1 MSDGN
6 GGTDTATV
14 TVTVNGVNE
23 APVAVSD
30 SASLDVNETVVI
42 DVLANDSDAN
52 GDILSVTSAT
62 AVNGTVSID
71 SNGHLTYTPNLDFS
85 GMDTISYTISDGID
99 SASNSVSITVNSPN
113 LNAAPTAI
121 DDAFDVTENTQ
132 IILDVLSND
141 QDADGDILT
150 VTTANATN
158 GSVVINNDGTLSYT
172 PSQGFTGS
180 DSLTYTI
187 SDGNGGLDTATVSLT
202 VNAAPGNTNP
212 VGVDD
217 EMTVEAGSNSVIAN
231 FVFVYG
237 QGIVDTLLLS
247 NDTDA
252 DGDSLTVIEADGQAL
267 NGQAIFVEG
276 SNGGVFKILPSGY
289 AELDTTSGFDN
300 VPAGGSTTTSI
311 TYTLSDGNGGT
322 DTATVTVTI
331 NGVNDDPN
339 AVNDSVTATESSS
352 VVIDMLANDTDIDSD
367 ALSVSSLDTSN
378 LQGNLVDNGDGT
390 FTYDAN
396 QQFDYLSD
404 GQTATDIFEYSIDDG
419 LGGIDTAQVMIT
431 IQGSTI
437 NTIANTDTSSTPD
450 NTVVDGS
457 NDGSNDFMV

>member
-1 MSDGN
+1 M
-6 GGTDTATV
+6 
-14 TVTVNGVNE
+14 
-23 APVAVSD
+23 
-30 SASLDVNETVVI
+30 
-42 DVLANDSDAN
+42 
-52 GDILSVTSAT
+52 
-62 AVNGTVSID
+62 
-71 SNGHLTYTPNLDFS
+71 
-85 GMDTISYTISDGID
+85 
-99 SASNSVSITVNSPN
+99 
-113 LNAAPTAI
+113 
-121 DDAFDVTENTQ
+121 
-132 IILDVLSND
+132 
-141 QDADGDILT
+141 
-150 VTTANATN
+150 
-158 GSVVINNDGTLSYT
+158 
-172 PSQGFTGS
+172 
-180 DSLTYTI
+180 
-187 SDGNGGLDTATVSLT
+187 
-202 VNAAPGNTNP
+202 
-212 VGVDD
+212 
-217 EMTVEAGSNSVIAN
+217 
-231 FVFVYG
+231 
-237 QGIVDTLLLS
+237 
-247 NDTDA
+247 
-252 DGDSLTVIEADGQAL
+252 
-267 NGQAIFVEG
+267 
-276 SNGGVFKILPSGY
+276 
-289 AELDTTSGFDN
+289 
-300 VPAGGSTTTSI
+300 
-311 TYTLSDGNGGT
+311 SDGNGGT